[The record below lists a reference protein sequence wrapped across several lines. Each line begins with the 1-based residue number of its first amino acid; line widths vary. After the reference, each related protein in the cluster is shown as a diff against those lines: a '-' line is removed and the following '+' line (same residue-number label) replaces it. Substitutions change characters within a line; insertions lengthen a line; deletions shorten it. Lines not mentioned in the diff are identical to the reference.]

1 MSGGEKDMAST
12 DVDIVDMML
21 LPADDFRIA
30 EELDMVGGA
39 GNFNDV
45 AAATIQQPQTPSP
58 SKAKTRPKSSMLIM
72 IV

>member
-12 DVDIVDMML
+12 DVDMMNL
-21 LPADDFRIA
+21 QADSFGMA
-30 EELDMVGGA
+30 KELDMVA
-39 GNFNDV
+39 DDWDINDV
-45 AAATIQQPQTPSP
+45 AATIQQPQTPSP